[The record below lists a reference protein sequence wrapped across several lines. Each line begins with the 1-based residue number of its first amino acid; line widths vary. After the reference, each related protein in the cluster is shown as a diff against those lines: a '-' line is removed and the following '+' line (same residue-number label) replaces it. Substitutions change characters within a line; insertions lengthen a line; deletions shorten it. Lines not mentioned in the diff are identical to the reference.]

1 MIYFA
6 PLQSYTT
13 LAYYLAFN
21 SLIGGIEKYF
31 TPFYRKNKQGVFEY
45 EKYLKAS
52 YDIHIVPQILTNNG
66 NDLVE
71 FANDM
76 LQRGFKEINI
86 NIGCPFP
93 LVTHRHLGSG
103 LLPFSDE
110 IKNMMDTFYSAQL
123 PISLSI
129 KCRLGWEDS
138 MEILTALQ
146 VFKQYPVSEIILH
159 PRLGIQ
165 KYKGTP
171 NWDYFEKIINIWNG
185 DVIGNGDI
193 LSTQELNDKRE
204 RFSSVNGWMIGR
216 GILTNPLLLS
226 KSPISEDSF
235 KQSLFELREQ
245 VYNNL
250 VQFGYSNEQILN
262 QLKSF
267 WEYPSKKFEGGE
279 RILRKLKK
287 TGKLENFWDTEKKLF
302 QQEVLPIN

>member
-52 YDIHIVPQILTNNG
+52 NDIHIVPQILTNNG
-66 NDLVE
+66 KDLVE

-76 LQRGFKEINI
+76 LKRGFKEINI

-250 VQFGYSNEQILN
+250 VQFGYSDEQILN

-302 QQEVLPIN
+302 QQEVLTIN